1 MGPATAV
8 TEPGVKGPA
17 SPRPA
22 DRANVTRI
30 QGCAHLAASVSLP
43 DEVWQDPRVRLP
55 VWGLKA
61 PATF

>member
-8 TEPGVKGPA
+8 TGPEVKGPTSA
-17 SPRPA
+17 RPA
-22 DRANVTRI
+22 DRAKVTRI

-43 DEVWQDPRVRLP
+43 DEVWQDSRVRLP
-55 VWGLKA
+55 VRGLKA